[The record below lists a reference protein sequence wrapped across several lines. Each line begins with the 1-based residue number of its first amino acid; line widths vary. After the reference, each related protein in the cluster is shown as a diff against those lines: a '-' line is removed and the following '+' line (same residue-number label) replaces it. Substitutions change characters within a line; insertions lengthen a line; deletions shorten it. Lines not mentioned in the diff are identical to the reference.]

1 MIDLTIS
8 LLPVLGSLFPG
19 FVGLGFVCLLLLG
32 GLAHSN
38 SDYWG
43 TLRQIWR
50 PLAFF
55 YILSIVIIQF
65 GLDAL
70 AWADILRSNVFERA
84 LGWCGFRLHWVRA
97 GALKYIDDGVLF
109 GAACIFATKV
119 SSLTL
124 RSSGAS
130 RASDEFKG
138 KGFARNQWLLFVT
151 LAGSCWQLSGV
162 SMMYIF
168 FLLYWAVKM
177 PSKNHVRSSLER
189 LRYVLAGNVLI
200 EYVLVF
206 GEHFGV
212 QGAVASENIL
222 FGIFGVSQLH
232 NLELASPWSCIV
244 ASMHVIV
251 LCAAFVFCSWAIAGV
266 PQDSTLLGDVDDDIT
281 APLLLSD
288 EHSGGSRSNSHGMQ
302 SELKKCRVHLLAG
315 CSLLVCGLGTP
326 SLFGVVCVLLGVSL
340 YNVSIS
346 RGCESN
352 RLRSFAVSFAS
363 LWLLIA
369 YGFTL
374 LAHIGFTIKAGFW
387 LKFTIGNAEDLQLW
401 QWICLALP
409 LLAEYGAGLLSHRNI
424 PAEDAFSVPAS
435 MVFIPSILLS
445 LSLFISGAL
454 GHDVIHVLLL
464 LSCFGILGRG
474 SIRVGIAMEEIFSV
488 SRDLVRWI
496 DSYLN
501 LLVVLLYTVFMIQS
515 DYILDLVSKYEM
527 EPLLDLLGLW
537 TPAYAR
543 TVLQQMIP
551 VVVTVRYSGVF
562 HITDEKYLRQYCIL

>member
-1 MIDLTIS
+1 MVDLTIS

-32 GLAHSN
+32 GLTHSN
-38 SDYWG
+38 
-43 TLRQIWR
+43 
-50 PLAFF
+50 
-55 YILSIVIIQF
+55 IQF

-70 AWADILRSNVFERA
+70 AWVDVLRSSVLERA
-84 LGWCGFRLHWVRA
+84 LGWCGFRLHWVSA
-97 GALKYIDDGVLF
+97 GALKYVDDGVLL
-109 GAACIFATKV
+109 GVACMFSAKV
-119 SSLTL
+119 SQESP
-124 RSSGAS
+124 GAS

-151 LAGSCWQLSGV
+151 LAGSCWQLSGM

-212 QGAVASENIL
+212 QGVCQRRFS
-222 FGIFGVSQLH
+222 
-232 NLELASPWSCIV
+232 
-244 ASMHVIV
+244 
-251 LCAAFVFCSWAIAGV
+251 FVFCSWAIAGV

-288 EHSGGSRSNSHGMQ
+288 ECVGGSRSNDHGMQ
-302 SELKKCRVHLLAG
+302 SELKQCRVHLLAG
-315 CSLLVCGLGTP
+315 CSLLVCGLSTP

-363 LWLLIA
+363 L
-369 YGFTL
+369 
-374 LAHIGFTIKAGFW
+374 
-387 LKFTIGNAEDLQLW
+387 LKFTIGNAENLQLW

-409 LLAEYGAGLLSHRNI
+409 LLAEYGAGLLSDYNI
-424 PAEDAFSVPAS
+424 PAEEAFSVPAS

-445 LSLFISGAL
+445 SSLFISGTL
-454 GHDVIHVLLL
+454 GHDVIHFLLL
-464 LSCFGILGRG
+464 LSCFGILGKG
-474 SIRVGIAMEEIFSV
+474 SIRAGIAVGEIFSV
-488 SRDLVRWI
+488 SRDLVSWI

-551 VVVTVRYSGVF
+551 VVVTVKIYGGLMAQRSILFHGRNCQGSCESLRSILVIANVVSSTGSLSIFVATCIGCIWLTKISSIMCTVF
-562 HITDEKYLRQYCIL
+562 DAVYVCSFGESIQV